1 MEKVMRKRTGRAIT
15 LVQDE
20 GLQRERL
27 SSLLRD
33 EDERHYC
40 VIGIPSP
47 TRKFS
52 LVVRIIDLGIPKGFA
67 NPL

>member
-1 MEKVMRKRTGRAIT
+1 MRKRTGRAIT

-27 SSLLRD
+27 RS

-40 VIGIPSP
+40 VIRIPSP

-52 LVVRIIDLGIPKGFA
+52 LVARIIDLGIPKVLLILS
-67 NPL
+67 NHNS